1 MQITLQQIGKK
12 FQREWIFRDISLTF
26 QENQTYALIGPNGSG
41 KSTLLLILSGLLP
54 PSRGEILYHHQ
65 EQLIEAENVYRHQS
79 IAAPYV
85 ELIEEFTLREL
96 LDFHFALKSPLPTLT
111 TAAILQKLQLEPT
124 QHKYIHQFS
133 SGMKQ
138 RLKLGLA
145 FYTNADLLLLD
156 EPCSNLDKNGI
167 EWYYEEI
174 KAILGKKLI
183 IIGSNQPYEY
193 QFCDTFVDILQYK

>member
-26 QENQTYALIGPNGSG
+26 QENQAYALIGPNGSG

-54 PSRGEILYHHQ
+54 PSRGEIFYHHRG
-65 EQLIEAENVYRHQS
+65 QLIEAENVYRHQS

-111 TAAILQKLQLEPT
+111 TATILQKLQLEPA

-145 FYTNADLLLLD
+145 FYTDADLIFLD
-156 EPCSNLDKNGI
+156 EPCSNLDKRGT
-167 EWYYEEI
+167 EWYYDEI
-174 KAILGKKLI
+174 KALLGKKLMI
-183 IIGSNQPYEY
+183 ISSNQPYEY
-193 QFCDTFVDILQYK
+193 QFCDTFVDIVRYK